1 VKDWDKILVHIVV
14 FLSFC
19 WVAHGTLTIFYC
31 CYFVEMT
38 DFSFASEIKFVPT
51 LHLSTSPT
59 E

>member
-1 VKDWDKILVHIVV
+1 
-14 FLSFC
+14 
-19 WVAHGTLTIFYC
+19 
-31 CYFVEMT
+31 MT